1 MSEEAKMETATQA
14 LKMVEITNALK
25 KAGFKRSEKLRSG
38 RRQGSDRRKRLA
50 NLSHD
55 GFQISNMS
63 VYSTT
68 SFIVSYTSGSWSD
81 ADTSELLNLCRE
93 ELTSQGFI
101 CNDYTDRSFN
111 VTGRI

>member
-1 MSEEAKMETATQA
+1 METATQA
-14 LKMVEITNALK
+14 VKMIELTNTLK

-38 RRQGSDRRKRLA
+38 RRQGSDRRKKLA
-50 NLSHD
+50 SSHHD

-81 ADTSELLNLCRE
+81 EDTSELLILCRA
-93 ELTSQGFI
+93 ELEAQGFI